1 MSKLQI
7 ISWLAL
13 GALLASLLGGCGAL
27 PLRKEF
33 DYPAQS
39 VSMPRA
45 IRIAAQAMQE
55 GGFLPVAQNEA
66 AGTLRG
72 QKTILGGDAFG
83 FSGTFFMDVTIRHAP
98 TGALHLDV
106 VCSPGPEVAFST
118 DLPAYIA
125 TFQEA
130 FERLLQQPDTA
141 RQRPPEQLRPPPTR
155 PVPER
160 PAAPPKTK
168 EYDL

>member
-1 MSKLQI
+1 MKRPQI
-7 ISWLAL
+7 ILWLVI
-13 GALLASLLGGCGAL
+13 GALLSGLLGGCGAL

-33 DYPAQS
+33 DYPVQS
-39 VSMPRA
+39 VSMARA

-66 AGTLRG
+66 AGTVRG
-72 QKTILGGDAFG
+72 QKTELGGDVMG
-83 FSGTFFMDVTIRHAP
+83 FSGTFFMDVAIKFGSN
-98 TGALHLDV
+98 GAMHLEV

-125 TFQEA
+125 KFQES
-130 FERLLQQPDTA
+130 FDRLLQADAARPRAPELLRTQPM
-141 RQRPPEQLRPPPTR
+141 
-155 PVPER
+155 R
-160 PAAPPKTK
+160 PAPAVPAKPK